1 MSIAQATATS
11 AIENNSIPSLLFQ
24 AGQLALAAYTAHKV
38 YKVYEQEGVKA
49 ALKELG
55 YEVVIGVATDQA
67 LKVAGTG
74 LKALAKTQAGQAT
87 IEAVKHSKVGEIVA
101 SGAQATQE
109 IAYKIGDKIYHD
121 AEAAWKAVLA
131 QHPDL
136 EKKFARHLGRFDAE
150 KEIAARALP
159 EHFKGAESHSIQLEK
174 ISETTAEVSELTKL
188 QQQEVQALIS
198 QESDKS
204 LASLR
209 KMEVEGNSQM
219 IALSSIAIH
228 SGQSPE
234 NLITALKGAKGK
246 LGQDLENFLVNVLG
260 GTGEFNSRGRNFD
273 GAINDLWYEVKSGN
287 YWKNNYGG
295 KGFSKFKSDMADRLT
310 IATNNGKEYQLI
322 SNTAVSED
330 AKTWLLKKN
339 IKFLEILE

>member
-38 YKVYEQEGVKA
+38 YKVYEEEGVKA

-101 SGAQATQE
+101 SEAQATQE
-109 IAYKIGDKIYHD
+109 IAYKIGDQIYHD

-150 KEIAARALP
+150 KEIASRAVAQ
-159 EHFKGAESHSIQLEK
+159 EFQQTGANLTPLETLL
-174 ISETTAEVSELTKL
+174 ETADLT
-188 QQQEVQALIS
+188 
-198 QESDKS
+198 
-204 LASLR
+204 
-209 KMEVEGNSQM
+209 EVEQVGILQETFKTLNPAGKIIKYSPIHPGVLHDSTLNDEILVSNTFRSGTYLAYKIKEPVNLYRVTNAPNESAHMSKFWTRIKPTSPTQAMIDLALEPSWGNSARKWVKIKVPAGTEMFEGVPAPILKVGNNMSNLVGGGNQVY
-219 IALSSIAIH
+219 LDFTV
-228 SGQSPE
+228 PKNWVE
-234 NLITALKGAKGK
+234 NI
-246 LGQDLENFLVNVLG
+246 
-260 GTGEFNSRGRNFD
+260 GEF
-273 GAINDLWYEVKSGN
+273 Y
-287 YWKNNYGG
+287 
-295 KGFSKFKSDMADRLT
+295 
-310 IATNNGKEYQLI
+310 
-322 SNTAVSED
+322 
-330 AKTWLLKKN
+330 
-339 IKFLEILE
+339 